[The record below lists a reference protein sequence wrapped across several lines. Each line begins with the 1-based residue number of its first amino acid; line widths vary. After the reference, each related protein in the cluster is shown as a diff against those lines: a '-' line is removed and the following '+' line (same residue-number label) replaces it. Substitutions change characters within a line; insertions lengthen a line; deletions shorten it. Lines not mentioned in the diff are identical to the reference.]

1 MSTVEKSSG
10 SYHDQ
15 APVGECELPLLHDAV
30 RRLDGHRVLADTR
43 LGCQGLA
50 RWCVSCKNRVPEK
63 TMRQGARD
71 GPHKPWA
78 IRLVRA

>member
-30 RRLDGHRVLADTR
+30 RALDEHRVLADTR
-43 LGCQGLA
+43 LGCQELA
-50 RWCVSCKNRVPEK
+50 RWS
-63 TMRQGARD
+63 TS
-71 GPHKPWA
+71 
-78 IRLVRA
+78 